1 MSLYGRNECLS
12 GLGQLDQMNP
22 ARHVPV
28 GDACRSE
35 LLRAAQCCG
44 SRRHDGPELSDV
56 TAKAPCKFFHV
67 ADALRQR
74 RLIVQHE
81 RHRLCCSHRLIPLD
95 LGRFQ
100 GEVGQ
105 FASTIAVTGLMQEQ
119 REAHDTTPVWIKPS

>member
-12 GLGQLDQMNP
+12 GLGQLGQMNP

-44 SRRHDGPELSDV
+44 SRLHDGPELSDV

-81 RHRLCCSHRLIPLD
+81 RHRLCGSHRLIPLD

-100 GEVGQ
+100 SEVGQ

-119 REAHDTTPVWIKPS
+119 RGAHDTTPVWIKPS